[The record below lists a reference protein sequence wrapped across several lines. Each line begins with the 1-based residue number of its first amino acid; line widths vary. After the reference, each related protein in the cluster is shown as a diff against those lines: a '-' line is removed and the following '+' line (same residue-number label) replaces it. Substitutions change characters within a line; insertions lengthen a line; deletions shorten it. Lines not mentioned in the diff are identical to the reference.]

1 MSETT
6 QSTVKGVEEDEFEN
20 FSTDDNH
27 TPISPKAEHDEYAD
41 GGDVKTLDN
50 HTPITPM
57 DNHTPIAPLDNHTPI
72 APQKANGRNDAEKSD
87 GE

>member
-57 DNHTPIAPLDNHTPI
+57 DNHTPIAP
-72 APQKANGRNDAEKSD
+72 QKANGRNDAEKSD